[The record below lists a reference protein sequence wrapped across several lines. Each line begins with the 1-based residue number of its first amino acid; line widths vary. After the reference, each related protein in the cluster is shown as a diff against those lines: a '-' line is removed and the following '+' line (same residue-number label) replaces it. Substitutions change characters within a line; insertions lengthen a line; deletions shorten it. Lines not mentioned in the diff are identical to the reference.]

1 MKCRGYLMD
10 SEGVIAD
17 PYAAACPTRTVLDRI
32 GDRWTV
38 LVLLLLAERT
48 CRFTELQR
56 RIEGVSPKVLTQV
69 LRALERD
76 GLVTREVHAEVPP
89 RVEYTLTPL
98 GGTLVQAVAGLDA
111 WARAHID
118 EVERSRAAYDARA

>member
-1 MKCRGYLMD
+1 MSVKHALLSLLEQEPMYGYQLRQ
-10 SEGVIAD
+10 EFEARTGGTWPLNVGQV
-17 PYAAACPTRTVLDRI
+17 YTTLTR
-32 GDRWTV
+32 
-38 LVLLLLAERT
+38 
-48 CRFTELQR
+48 
-56 RIEGVSPKVLTQV
+56 
-69 LRALERD
+69 LERD

-118 EVERSRAAYDARA
+118 EVERSRAAYDARG